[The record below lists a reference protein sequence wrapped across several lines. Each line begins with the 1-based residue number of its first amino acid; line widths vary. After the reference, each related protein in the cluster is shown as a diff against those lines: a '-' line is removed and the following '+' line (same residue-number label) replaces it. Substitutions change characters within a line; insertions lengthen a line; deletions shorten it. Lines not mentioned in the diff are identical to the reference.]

1 MVRRSGDRPAILRSP
16 TWPALAILAALVG
29 AACSAPEPS
38 EPSEDEYVAAM
49 EAVCT
54 ATAAELDA
62 LAQPADGAD
71 RVGFALAAASA
82 IGDEAERAREVEPPG
97 ATEADHRA
105 FIANTDEQAAGWRE
119 IAEVPD
125 DDADALNVA
134 SGQIARLTLGRNE
147 LAEEM
152 GLDACRRGG
161 T

>member
-38 EPSEDEYVAAM
+38 EPYEDEYVAAM
-49 EAVCT
+49 ETVCT

-97 ATEADHRA
+97 ATEADHRV
-105 FIANTDEQAAGWRE
+105 FIANTDEQRRE
-119 IAEVPD
+119 MLADIGVTRFVVPPLAMHPGKLPEAMEKFAED
-125 DDADALNVA
+125 II
-134 SGQIARLTLGRNE
+134 SKF
-147 LAEEM
+147 
-152 GLDACRRGG
+152 
-161 T
+161 